1 MRERLLVRDSTCSNI
16 SDSFELELFRTLSNS
31 FERGASLQERPK
43 IHMHLRDHP

>member
-16 SDSFELELFRTLSNS
+16 ANS

-43 IHMHLRDHP
+43 IHMQLRDHP